1 MSNKLHTLLE
11 NSNVPPAYG
20 VYLSVIKG
28 LTKKYSDNQIDDMI
42 IGFLKMIL
50 IGKEPNENLTN
61 EDKEDLI
68 NKIKEILG

>member
-1 MSNKLHTLLE
+1 
-11 NSNVPPAYG
+11 
-20 VYLSVIKG
+20 
-28 LTKKYSDNQIDDMI
+28 
-42 IGFLKMIL
+42 MIL